1 MGLSNSAIIV
11 IVLVAC
17 LAVTAMGAALF
28 RHYNPLEDESRYNV
42 SHEQGHYMRTVRM
55 RNFGF
60 LQQESM
66 RGVQDL
72 ESRCTCPREIPIFDS
87 TRFVCFR
94 VLLTPHLA

>member
-72 ESRCTCPREIPIFDS
+72 ESRYPMDEASSYRSSQPYVFS
-87 TRFVCFR
+87 
-94 VLLTPHLA
+94 PKK